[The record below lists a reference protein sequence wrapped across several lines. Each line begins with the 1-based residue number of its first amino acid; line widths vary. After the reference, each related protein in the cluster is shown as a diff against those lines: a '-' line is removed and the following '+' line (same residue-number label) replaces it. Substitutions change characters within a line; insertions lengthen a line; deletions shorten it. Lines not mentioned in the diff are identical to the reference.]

1 MNEMNQNKIQI
12 SEEDKLFS
20 EDILDT
26 DLEEDDLPE
35 PEEED
40 PAQASLLPDGT
51 FRQRQKAFWHRLK
64 TEQKYL
70 GLCFLFPALILF
82 LVYAMR
88 GVFPFGEN
96 SVLVLDLNGQ
106 YVYFFAALRDAILD
120 GGSLV
125 YSFARNLGGEFMGI

>member
-51 FRQRQKAFWHRLK
+51 FRQRQKALDAGHLLPPR
-64 TEQKYL
+64 TQGDRCGSGYAVQR
-70 GLCFLFPALILF
+70 FLFGKLQ
-82 LVYAMR
+82 
-88 GVFPFGEN
+88 
-96 SVLVLDLNGQ
+96 DLYQQPQ
-106 YVYFFAALRDAILD
+106 YH
-120 GGSLV
+120 
-125 YSFARNLGGEFMGI
+125 